1 MPILRYFVFV
11 GLALVG
17 LIFAFEFATVSNT
30 SSQAVPDQKTAAA
43 ATSRSSI
50 DLLRAMSHHGETK
63 SASLADAGQ
72 LLPMPVVT
80 PAASSAITAAPRA
93 AVAEAHPVA
102 APALI
107 ASPSALDAQAK
118 IASDDLVKPKPV
130 KKKIAARK
138 PPHQNRYVE
147 NTRRYVENTQRGPFD
162 FFGQVQ
168 SW

>member
-1 MPILRYFVFV
+1 MPILKYFIFV

-17 LIFAFEFATVSNT
+17 LIFAFESASVSNPL
-30 SSQAVPDQKTAAA
+30 SQAADQKTAAA

-50 DLLRAMSHHGETK
+50 GLLRAMSHHGETK
-63 SASLADAGQ
+63 STSLAAAGP

-80 PAASSAITAAPRA
+80 PAASSAVTAQPRA
-93 AVAEAHPVA
+93 VIADAHPVA

-107 ASPSALDAQAK
+107 ATPSALDAQAR
-118 IASDDLVKPKPV
+118 IASDDVIKPKPA

-138 PPHQNRYVE
+138 PRSPNRYVE
-147 NTRRYVENTQRGPFD
+147 NPRRYVENTQRGPFD